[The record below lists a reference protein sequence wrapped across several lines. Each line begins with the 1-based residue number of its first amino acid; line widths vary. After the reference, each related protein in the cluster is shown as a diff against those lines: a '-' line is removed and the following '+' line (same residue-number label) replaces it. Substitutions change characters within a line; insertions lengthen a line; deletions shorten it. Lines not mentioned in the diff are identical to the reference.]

1 VSEGVEIEAKLSV
14 GDPERVRGAIEAANP
29 DELAGFAAAGE
40 VRRVDVLDRYLDTED
55 LALETALARVR
66 LRQDGEGVLATFKR
80 QGVIRGGVT
89 ERVELDGS
97 ATEDP
102 DPATWPE
109 SPARVA
115 LLEILGPGRALVET
129 ARLRQHR
136 LLRDVRRGETVVEL
150 SLDRLEALDGD
161 RVAATRWELEA
172 ELKQGSRDDLGELVA
187 ALLRIPGV
195 GVATESKRAFAR
207 SANSRLVH
215 SRAP

>member
-1 VSEGVEIEAKLSV
+1 VSEGVEVEAKLSV
-14 GDPERVRGAIEAANP
+14 GDPERVRGVIEAADP
-29 DELAGFAAAGE
+29 EQLAGFAAGGE
-40 VRRVDVLDRYLDTED
+40 ARRVTVLDRYLDTED
-55 LALETALARVR
+55 LALETALTRVR
-66 LRQDGEGVLATFKR
+66 LREGGDSLLATFKR
-80 QGVIRGGVT
+80 QGVVQGGVT
-89 ERVELDGS
+89 ERVELDGP

-102 DPATWPE
+102 DPAGWPE

-115 LLEILGPGRALVET
+115 LLEILGPGRRLVET

-136 LLRDVRRGETVVEL
+136 LLRDVRRGATVVEL
-150 SLDRLEALDGD
+150 SLDQLEALDGD

-172 ELKQGSRDDLGELVA
+172 ELKQGARDDLGELVA

-207 SANSRLVH
+207 TANSPLVH